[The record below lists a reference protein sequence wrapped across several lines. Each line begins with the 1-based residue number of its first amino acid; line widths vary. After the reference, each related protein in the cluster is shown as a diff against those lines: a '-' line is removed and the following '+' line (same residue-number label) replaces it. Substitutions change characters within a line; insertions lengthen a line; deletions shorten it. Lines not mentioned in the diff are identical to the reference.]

1 MSEEAKCFVQFKVG
15 LAGYERQ
22 HFGHVEAAFAQ
33 FLLEHRN
40 NLELNV
46 DQNIILGY
54 PDVGELPDKPTS
66 LIAAY
71 MTGIHPISEIE
82 LKAIK
87 GFLTQKIIE
96 PFRKKLL
103 TAGPYKDRQDIV
115 QNIYLDTIELKKEKK

>member
-1 MSEEAKCFVQFKVG
+1 MSEAAKCFAQFKVE
-15 LAGYERQ
+15 LAGYER
-22 HFGHVEAAFAQ
+22 HFSHIEAAFAQ

-54 PDVGELPDKPTS
+54 PGVGELPDKPTS

-71 MTGIHPISEIE
+71 MTGIHPVSEIE
-82 LKAIK
+82 LRATE
-87 GFLTQKIIE
+87 GFLTQRILE

-103 TAGPYKDRQDIV
+103 TDGPYKDRQDIV
-115 QNIYLDTIELKKEKK
+115 NNIFLSLIELKKEKK